1 MIGQLMTATGAGAA
15 AATGPGGTRG
25 NMSGADFETY
35 LRMLTTQLKNQD
47 PLNPMEGSEFAVQ
60 LATFSGVEQQAYTN
74 KLLEQMTQGAA
85 GSLNEAAGWIGR
97 EARTTA
103 PVWFGSDP
111 LDMTIQPDPAAD
123 SVVLVT
129 LTGSGREITREE
141 IGPGA
146 GQVEWF
152 GRDAA
157 GNKLPDGQYQFR
169 VESLRDG
176 EKIGDSKVGVYTMI
190 TEAQRSNAGIQLVF
204 KGGGTAMADQ
214 IDAIRA
220 P

>member
-15 AATGPGGTRG
+15 AATGPGGTRS

-74 KLLEQMTQGAA
+74 KLLEQMAQGAT
-85 GSLNEAAGWIGR
+85 GGLNEATGWMGR

-103 PVWFGSDP
+103 PVWFGNDA

-129 LTGSGREITREE
+129 LTGSGREVTREE

-176 EKIGDSKVGVYTMI
+176 EKIGESRVGVYTMV
-190 TEAQRSNAGIQLVF
+190 TGAQRSSAGIELVL